1 LEGIFL
7 CNKIKISLCIN
18 NIVDLLAPEIVCP
31 DNQVVNLDPNG
42 THTLADYIANA
53 VQQLQITVP
62 ILLLSLVK
70 IHESESIS
78 KKIEL
83 ELDVVLSEQEFEK
96 MSGKASR

>member
-1 LEGIFL
+1 M
-7 CNKIKISLCIN
+7 
-18 NIVDLLAPEIVCP
+18 
-31 DNQVVNLDPNG
+31 
-42 THTLADYIANA
+42 A